1 MYCPHCGKEIPDDQV
16 FCQYCGSRLVAESVV
31 FLSSTGRSKT
41 AWENR
46 EETGFF
52 HGLFRTMKDV
62 LFTPSDFF
70 KKMPVSGGLTD
81 PLLYALIVGMAGLMI
96 HYIWDMLLYDS
107 MTDFM
112 ASDVRTAAGRS
123 VVEGLRSPFAAMMTP
138 FLMIFW
144 LFIAS
149 GALHLFLH
157 LVRGALAGFEA
168 TFRVVAYGVSPFV
181 FLIVPFCGMPIAG
194 LWVMII
200 AIIGLKEAHGTTG
213 GKAAFTVLF
222 PFIFCCG
229 LFIATMVLFM
239 GAMAASFGS
248 MMHFHP

>member
-1 MYCPHCGKEIPDDQV
+1 MYCPQCGKEIAEGQV
-16 FCQYCGSRLVAESVV
+16 FCQHCGSRLVTEPGTSPS
-31 FLSSTGRSKT
+31 FIGRGKT
-41 AWENR
+41 PWENR
-46 EETGFF
+46 EELGFF
-52 HGLFRTMKDV
+52 PGLFRTMKDA

-81 PLLYALIVGMAGLMI
+81 PLLYALIIGMVGLMV
-96 HYIWDMLLYDS
+96 HYIWDMLLYNS
-107 MTDFM
+107 MPDFM
-112 ASDVRTAAGRS
+112 TSEIRTAAGRS

-138 FLMIFW
+138 FLLIFW
-144 LFIAS
+144 LFVAS

-168 TFRVVAYGVSPFV
+168 TFRVIAYGVSPLV

-194 LWVMII
+194 LWVMTI

-213 GKAAFTVLF
+213 GKAAFAVLF

-229 LFIATMVLFM
+229 LFIAAMVLFM

-248 MMHFHP
+248 MMHFSP